1 MAELD
6 HDYTLHT
13 GNKGDEALYTEFYL
27 GSIENQEKS
36 LEAGRPIFEDM
47 EMVRIFTPGDRN
59 NIIDRPVRPTDKHR
73 FPKAYQAFKAGEGA
87 LQSGTPLAIW
97 PAINKSTAAE
107 LAYFGIVTIEQLAG
121 VSDGNTSKMPGLLD
135 LKQKAAAFLAASKDT
150 AVAVKAAE
158 LQKSNEALLAQMAE
172 LKAQV
177 EALSQP
183 KPAAP
188 VAAKTATVTK

>member
-13 GNKGDEALYTEFYL
+13 GNKGDEALYTEFYV
-27 GSIENQEKS
+27 GSIENQDRS
-36 LEAGRPIFEDM
+36 LAEGRPIFEDM

-59 NIIDRPVRPTDKHR
+59 NIVDRPVRPTDKHR
-73 FPKAYQAFKAGEGA
+73 FPKAYAAFKAGEGA

-97 PAINKSTAAE
+97 PVINKSTAAE

-135 LKQKAAAFLAASKDT
+135 LKQKAAAFLVASKDT
-150 AVAVKAAE
+150 AAASKAIE
-158 LQKSNEALLAQMAE
+158 LQKSNDELLAQMAE
-172 LKAQV
+172 MKAQI

-183 KPAAP
+183 KAATPAA
-188 VAAKTATVTK
+188 VAKKPA